1 MHGREVIYGGP
12 DKGRR
17 VGSYILPI
25 MLGQGDRVD
34 VKVPGR
40 RDPTSAGFG
49 LFYSVPGLC
58 FILSPGKELLLQQS
72 HSPGQGLSRKENPPH
87 H

>member
-1 MHGREVIYGGP
+1 MIDGGP

-17 VGSYILPI
+17 VGFHILLVV
-25 MLGQGDRVD
+25 LGQGDRVD

-49 LFYSVPGLC
+49 SSHSVPGLC
-58 FILSPGKELLLQQS
+58 FILSP
-72 HSPGQGLSRKENPPH
+72 
-87 H
+87 